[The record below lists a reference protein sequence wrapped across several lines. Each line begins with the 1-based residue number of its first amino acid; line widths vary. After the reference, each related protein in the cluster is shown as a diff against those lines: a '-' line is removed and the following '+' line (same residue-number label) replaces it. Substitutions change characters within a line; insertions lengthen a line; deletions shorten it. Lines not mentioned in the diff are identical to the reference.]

1 VQLVA
6 DGKPGGGTT
15 VVLEL
20 LRALRG
26 EPGLELALVSE
37 PGSYALDEARQLG
50 IRTAPLDLWRGRLD
64 PAAPAALR
72 RTLADLGADL
82 VHAHGARAGLAL
94 ARLRH
99 PPRYVYTVHGYHFP
113 RKPWPLRLAG
123 AAAEALIHARA
134 AASIWASEYDRRT
147 ARAWRLDRARPL
159 DRVIVNGIDFARF
172 PERVPPDP
180 DLIGFL
186 GRLHPQKR
194 PLLLAEI
201 LALLPPPV
209 RLRVIGGGELEQALR
224 ARARALGC
232 ADRLE
237 ITGALPREAAL
248 RALGGC
254 TAVLLPSAWEA
265 VPVALV
271 EAMHQGIVPI
281 AASVGGIPELIEPEN
296 SGILIAAH
304 AAAAYADA
312 VMALRAD
319 PARTQR
325 LAAAAVVRARSVYAL
340 ERMVRAHRELY
351 ARLAVGSPP
360 GRPGPRGETSGPVA
374 FPHL

>member
-1 VQLVA
+1 MQLVA

-20 LRALRG
+20 VRALRG

-37 PGSYALDEARQLG
+37 PDSYALDEARKLG
-50 IRTAPLDLWRGRLD
+50 IRAAALDLWRSRLD

-72 RTLADLGADL
+72 RVLTDLGTDL
-82 VHAHGARAGLAL
+82 VHAHGARAGLVL
-94 ARLRH
+94 ARMRR
-99 PPRYVYTVHGYHFP
+99 PPPYVYTVHGYHFP
-113 RKPWPLRLAG
+113 RKPWTARLAG

-134 AASIWASEYDRRT
+134 TASIWVSEHDRRT
-147 ARAWRLDRARPL
+147 ARAWRLDRAGPL
-159 DRVIVNGIDFARF
+159 DRVIVNGIDFAAF
-172 PERVPPDP
+172 PDRSPPDP

-186 GRLHPQKR
+186 GRLHPQKN

-201 LALLPPPV
+201 LALLPPPL
-209 RLRVIGGGELEQALR
+209 RLRVIGGGELEQDLR

-237 ITGALPREAAL
+237 ITGALPRDAAL

-254 TAVLLPSAWEA
+254 SVVLLPSAWEA

-281 AASVGGIPELIEPEN
+281 AAAVGGVPELIEPER
-296 SGILIAAH
+296 SGVLIEGH
-304 AAAAYADA
+304 APRAFAEA
-312 VMALRAD
+312 VLALRAD
-319 PARTQR
+319 PSRMQR
-325 LAAAAVVRARSVYAL
+325 LAAAAVHRARAVYAL
-340 ERMVRAHRELY
+340 ERMVRVHRELY
-351 ARLAVGSPP
+351 AGVAVSAVPAP
-360 GRPGPRGETSGPVA
+360 GRGAAR
-374 FPHL
+374 

>member
-1 VQLVA
+1 LRIVQLVA

-20 LRALRG
+20 IRALRH
-26 EPGLELALVSE
+26 EPGIDLALISE
-37 PGSYALDEARQLG
+37 PGSYALDEARALG
-50 IRTAPLDLWRGRLD
+50 VPTAPLDLWRGRLD

-72 RTLADLGADL
+72 RALAELAGDL

-94 ARLRH
+94 ARLRR

-113 RKPWPLRLAG
+113 RKTWPVRLAG

-134 AASIWASEYDRRT
+134 TASIWVSAHDRLT

-159 DRVIVNGIDFARF
+159 DRVIVNGIDFTRL
-172 PERVPPDP
+172 PERSPPDP

-186 GRLHPQKR
+186 GRLHPQKN

-201 LALLPPPV
+201 LALLPPPL
-209 RLRVIGGGELEQALR
+209 RLRVIGGGALERDLR
-224 ARARALGC
+224 ARAEALGC

-237 ITGALPREAAL
+237 ITGALPRDQAL

-254 TAVLLPSAWEA
+254 TALLLPSAWEA

-281 AASVGGIPELIEPEN
+281 AAAVGGIPELVEPER
-296 SGILIAAH
+296 SGVLIEGH
-304 AAAAYADA
+304 APAAYAAA
-312 VMALRAD
+312 VLALRAD
-319 PARTQR
+319 PSRCRR
-325 LAAAAVVRARSVYAL
+325 LADAAVLRARQVYAL
-340 ERMVRAHRELY
+340 DRMVRAHRELY
-351 ARLAVGSPP
+351 ASLAVA
-360 GRPGPRGETSGPVA
+360 GRWTSCRGA
-374 FPHL
+374 AL